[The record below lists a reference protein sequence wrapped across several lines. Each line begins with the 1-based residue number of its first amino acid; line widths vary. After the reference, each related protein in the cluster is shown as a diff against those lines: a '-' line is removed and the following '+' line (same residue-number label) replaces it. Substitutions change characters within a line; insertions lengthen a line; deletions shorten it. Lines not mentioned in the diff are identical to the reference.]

1 MIRLY
6 LFLGTVWVLLGKS
19 LSYALLITRAAS
31 LEAVGVMKWRN
42 LTARIVEIRCSI
54 PLFFSFVG
62 SKYRCRRLTSYSGE
76 ADPGDFFI
84 LTVHISL
91 LIFTLKLFIR
101 DAIFSRYLILS
112 RMFPAVGGGAP
123 LMTGFDRRTDSNR
136 ALGLP
141 LEKTDRLP

>member
-1 MIRLY
+1 MIKFY
-6 LFLGTVWVLLGKS
+6 LFLGADWVFLGKS

-42 LTARIVEIRCSI
+42 RTARIVEIRCSI
-54 PLFFSFVG
+54 PLFLSFVG

-91 LIFTLKLFIR
+91 LIFTLKLFVG
-101 DAIFSRYLILS
+101 DAIFLRYLILS
-112 RMFPAVGGGAP
+112 RMFPAGGWIAP
-123 LMTGFDRRTDSNR
+123 
-136 ALGLP
+136 
-141 LEKTDRLP
+141 